1 MKFSKIT
8 KSLVAG
14 SVLAGA
20 SLSANAG
27 VVATSY
33 LDVQSFGIVAFYD
46 EAMTQPVSPQD
57 LGAFIQVSGGTR
69 SAQTSTGFNGV
80 GLPDTRV
87 FATGP
92 NGTGEADGVF
102 DCAGPSCNILGVSN
116 NSLIGQHSS
125 VESIHAD
132 SLANGY
138 GYAVAD
144 SVVDGSALV
153 NPAVSASGMTY
164 ASASVGG
171 ANSNASATSDIT
183 DSLTTVV
190 NFAVQGV
197 TELYLSFAASYSLFV
212 EASQTP
218 DVAADPSQTANA
230 TASANFNIG
239 LGTDSTSQNG
249 GSVGFDTGSGFVD
262 VTNLLPLFP
271 QSLVSASDDFTGSDT
286 GVSVANGSSAT
297 GFYRVGE
304 GDYQVSIVQASSAGV
319 SLVSAPGTLAIAGLG
334 LLGLAAARRRK
345 S

>member
-1 MKFSKIT
+1 MKFSKIS

-14 SVLAGA
+14 CALAGA

-57 LGAFIQVSGGTR
+57 LGAFIKVSGGTR

-125 VESIHAD
+125 VESIHTD

-153 NPAVSASGMTY
+153 NPAVPASGMTY
-164 ASASVGG
+164 AGASVGG
-171 ANSNASATSDIT
+171 ANNDASATSDIT

-197 TELYLSFAASYSLFV
+197 TELYLSFTASYSLFV

-218 DVAADPSQTANA
+218 DVAADPTQTANA

-239 LGTDSTSQNG
+239 LGTDSSSQNG
-249 GSVGFDTGSGFVD
+249 GSVGFDLGAGFVD
-262 VTNLLPLFP
+262 VTNLFPLFP